1 MTPLKGLIEIIQGLP
16 ERKDKRL
23 ESFEALQAHMELF
36 HADPEEID
44 ELLPSLFSTQMLE
57 DDEIRH
63 YITYLRK
70 AVSRWA
76 QKQLMGWPADDDCD
90 AWELFRAR
98 NGR

>member
-23 ESFEALQAHMELF
+23 EGFEALQAHMELF

-57 DDEIRH
+57 DEEIRH

-90 AWELFRAR
+90 AHELKRAR
-98 NGR
+98 QE

>member
-76 QKQLMGWPADDDCD
+76 QKQLMGWPADDD
-90 AWELFRAR
+90 
-98 NGR
+98 